1 MLQKVI
7 YAGDCTTAKLIYD
20 YAITNRIDL
29 IVMGAK
35 GKTDDDEILIG
46 SVAEKLIQTDK
57 NIPVLLVR

>member
-1 MLQKVI
+1 MI
-7 YAGDCTTAKLIYD
+7 YAGDSTTAKLIYD